1 MKNFITSLI
10 ILLSFSTNI
19 FSQED
24 ETRSTHVKIERLLF
38 LIEQM
43 YVEEIDNN
51 SLREDLVTGMLN
63 SLRPFSI
70 YQNED
75 FFIAHIIP
83 KNKSIQSAGF
93 SLNFKGG
100 KIKVD
105 SIYKGSGAELAKLSK
120 GDEIIELDGN
130 NLDEVYYYSDLLN
143 LLVGEK
149 NSIIKTKYVRTIE
162 SQNEDEG
169 KVLDTIET
177 TILRKEIDGLHVL
190 PIGIKNNIDLNL
202 ISQYS
207 QALNIFD
214 ELYPDSITNTTI
226 TENGIRY
233 MLEQLDPHSTYVS
246 LKDMHDMNAPLKGSF
261 SGVGIRFQVLKD
273 TIMVVQAIPGGPSE
287 KVGIM
292 AGDKMVKIQDETVAG
307 IGISTVGVRDRLLGD
322 KGTVV
327 NVSIKRGVSNEL
339 IDFSIE
345 RDKIPIYSVDASYMA
360 SPETGYIKL
369 NNFSSTSLAE
379 IRQAVL
385 GLKSNGMENLILDL
399 QNNGGGYLRTAVELA
414 DELLAGN
421 NKKIV
426 STKGRKFPEKSY
438 KTNRKGLLEN
448 GKIIVLVNESSAS
461 ASEIV
466 SGAIQDWDRGLI
478 VGRRTFGKGL
488 VQKPIDLPD
497 NSQVRI
503 TTSKYYTPS
512 GRCIQKAY
520 EGGSVAYRR
529 EKYERYNS
537 GESFSVDSIKQD
549 KEDIYLTKVKKR
561 KVYGGGGIMPDHFV
575 ALDTSGTSSYFNKL
589 IRKGIFNQFA
599 LSWVNN
605 NRKTLEKKYPTF
617 NLYNKN
623 FSSKK
628 IMNELIEYAENE
640 GLEYN
645 KEEFLKAENTIHIR
659 LKANIAQDL
668 FDYKRFYQV
677 INALNTSLQEALE
690 LMKNDENFKNLSY
703 NK

>member
-1 MKNFITSLI
+1 MKNYILI
-10 ILLSFSTNI
+10 ITLLFSISFKSY
-19 FSQED
+19 SQED

-51 SLREDLVTGMLN
+51 VLRENLVTGMLN

-70 YQNED
+70 YQNEK
-75 FFIAHIIP
+75 FFIDHIIP

-93 SLNFKGG
+93 SLNFKNG
-100 KIKVD
+100 KIKID
-105 SIYKGSGAELAKLSK
+105 SIYKNGGAELAKLSK

-143 LLVGEK
+143 LLVGET
-149 NSIIKTKYVRTIE
+149 NSEMKAKYVRTSIDSVKE
-162 SQNEDEG
+162 NDE
-169 KVLDTIET
+169 KITDTLET
-177 TILRKEIDGLHVL
+177 TITRKEIDGLSIL
-190 PIGIKNNIDLNL
+190 PIGITNGIDVKLL
-202 ISQYS
+202 SQYN
-207 QALNIFD
+207 QALKIFD
-214 ELYPDSITNTTI
+214 ELYPDTINNATI
-226 TENGIRY
+226 TEKGIRY

-261 SGVGIRFQVLKD
+261 TGVGIRFQVLKD

-292 AGDKMVKIQDETVAG
+292 AGDKMVTIQDENVAG
-307 IGISTVGVRDRLLGD
+307 IGISTTGVRDRLLGD
-322 KGTVV
+322 KGTIV
-327 NVSIKRGVSNEL
+327 NVSIKRGISTEL
-339 IDFSIE
+339 LDFSIE

-379 IRQAVL
+379 IRKAVFE
-385 GLKSNGMENLILDL
+385 LKSDGMENLILDL

-421 NKKIV
+421 KKIV

-438 KTNRKGLLEN
+438 QTSRKGLLEN

-497 NSQVRI
+497 HTQVRI

-529 EKYERYNS
+529 EKYERYKS
-537 GESFSVDSIKQD
+537 GESFNADSIKYD
-549 KEDIYLTKVKKR
+549 KEDIYHTKIKNR
-561 KVYGGGGIMPDHFV
+561 EVYGGGGIMPDYFV
-575 ALDTSGTSSYFNKL
+575 ALDTSGTSDYFNKL

-599 LSWVNN
+599 LSWVND
-605 NRKTLEKKYPTF
+605 NRNTLEKKYPSF
-617 NLYNKN
+617 NHYNKN

-628 IMNELIEYAENE
+628 IINELIEYAEKE

-645 KEEFLKAENTIHIR
+645 EEEFLKAENTIYIR

-677 INALNTSLQEALE
+677 INQLNTSLQKSLE
-690 LMKNDENFKNLSY
+690 LMKDDKNFKKLAY